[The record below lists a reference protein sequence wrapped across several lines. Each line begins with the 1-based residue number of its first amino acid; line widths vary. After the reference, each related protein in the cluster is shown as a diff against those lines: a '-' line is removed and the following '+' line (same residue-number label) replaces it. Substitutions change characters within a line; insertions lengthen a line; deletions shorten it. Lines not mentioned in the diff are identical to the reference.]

1 MNKKL
6 QPLFRDVELRGAAL
20 VWDISKTFS
29 LPSKEQKIFFEDIWL
44 IYMKIQ
50 TVKYLYFHNNFPSSP
65 YCIQFIDKVIRISLT
80 SGIF

>member
-29 LPSKEQKIFFEDIWL
+29 LPSVHGILKARTLDGL
-44 IYMKIQ
+44 P
-50 TVKYLYFHNNFPSSP
+50 FPCPGDLPNPRIEPRSP
-65 YCIQFIDKVIRISLT
+65 ALQAAFLPSEPPGKPL
-80 SGIF
+80 FA